1 MADLKKQL
9 ILEVSLGTQKL
20 KTEIE
25 ALKKDIKGLG
35 ATGAGPG
42 TTGSKAL
49 NEDAK
54 KAKEIAAAYKQR
66 DRARLEEDRAYMRRE
81 KEITREKERNS
92 KKLEQ
97 NYDKFRQKEAQASQ
111 KDKQEL
117 DKKTQ
122 NEIKAYETIQ
132 KRREYLNSDEF
143 KRDQLRRRARANMDD
158 RERRREESLEAQADL
173 RRRLRDFKASRRGDQ
188 RSVLDMI
195 PGGQALSQGMGGIGR
210 LLRGPMGVASGALAG
225 VAGAGMLGAQV
236 LSNYDQM
243 RVLRASQASSIAG
256 LARSGD
262 FAGVGIMQNQDM
274 LRGGIG
280 AIQSGLFGAGK
291 GALYGGLAG
300 AGIGGLAGSLLG
312 GVGAIPGAMLG
323 GKIGAGIGTVVGGVS
338 SLMPGYEQA
347 QKEERERLMLETQP
361 VRDAMAR
368 QRELSNVRR
377 QVARRAGRSLGGANT
392 MQRLTSLQFL
402 GTQEGFG
409 QEETLNQMMQL
420 GSSVGMNEAATSLPR
435 SQYFMNRTGVDVGT
449 QGALREAITGA
460 ERGSFAG
467 SQEKMEAIIRR
478 GMAFGIKDGK
488 LDQYARITAEAVE
501 RNASL
506 GGVQD
511 ADAIAAELASR
522 ARGLA
527 GEGDITQGTLARAA
541 DIQSTIRDLS
551 SQTQGVAGAG
561 NFLAIQKAARE
572 SGVNLDPAQM
582 LLMAQASN
590 KGGGAMKEIL
600 GRSGQFSA
608 EQIDKFVGATT
619 ANKSNLTEM
628 FPGLSQDM
636 RDILGNT
643 MFGTTERT
651 LDVAKSGRGGMG
663 AADAIDLE
671 GRGTDQTGKEGDLN
685 RIQQQVDFQTFQSG
699 MDNMSTSM
707 KQASTT
713 IKTYSEIIERSA
725 KKLEEVINR
734 LDSNNLGQ

>member
-9 ILEVSLGTQKL
+9 ILEVSLDTKKL

-25 ALKKDIKGLG
+25 ALKKDIKDVG
-35 ATGAGPG
+35 ATGAGFN
-42 TTGSKAL
+42 TTGLKGL
-49 NEDAK
+49 NEDLK
-54 KAKEIAAAYKQR
+54 KVR
-66 DRARLEEDRAYMRRE
+66 
-81 KEITREKERNS
+81 KEITALTKDIKGIGSTGAGSNTTGLKGLNEELKKVRKEITA
-92 KKLEQ
+92 LT
-97 NYDKFRQKEAQASQ
+97 
-111 KDKQEL
+111 KD
-117 DKKTQ
+117 
-122 NEIKAYETIQ
+122 IKGIGATGADTTGL
-132 KRREYLNSDEF
+132 K
-143 KRDQLRRRARANMDD
+143 
-158 RERRREESLEAQADL
+158 DL
-173 RRRLRDFKASRRGDQ
+173 RKGGP
-188 RSVLDMI
+188 RSILDII
-195 PGGQALSQGMGGIGR
+195 PGGAGISQGLGGAGR
-210 LLRGPMGVASGALAG
+210 LLRGPLGIAGGAAAMLTG
-225 VAGAGMLGAQV
+225 GAMLGSQL
-236 LSNYDQM
+236 LSNYDEM
-243 RVLRASQASSIAG
+243 RALRASQANTISG

-262 FAGVGIMQNQDM
+262 FAGVSIMQNDDR
-274 LRGGIG
+274 LRGLLGG
-280 AIQSGLFGAGK
+280 SMNAAAGAGK
-291 GALYGGLAG
+291 GALFGSLAFGGLG
-300 AGIGGLAGSLLG
+300 AVLGGLFGG
-312 GVGAIPGAMLG
+312 GVGAIPGAKLG
-323 GKIGAGIGTVVGGVS
+323 AAFGSVVGGLAGGVTS
-338 SLMPGYEQA
+338 FMPGYERA

-361 VRDAMAR
+361 IRDAMAR

-402 GTQEGFG
+402 GTREGFG

-420 GSSVGMNEAATSLPR
+420 GSSVGMNEAAISLPR

-572 SGVNLDPAQM
+572 SGINLDPAQM

-608 EQIDKFVGATT
+608 EQIDKFVGAAT

-636 RDILGNT
+636 RDILGNI

-685 RIQQQVDFQTFQSG
+685 RIQQQVDFTAFQAG
-699 MDNMSTSM
+699 MDNINLSM
-707 KQASTT
+707 REAAVT
-713 IKTYSEIIERSA
+713 IKKYSEVIERSA
-725 KKLEEVINR
+725 KVLENR
-734 LDSNNLGQ
+734 MNIIDNNNLGR